1 MLYIKENVANHI
13 KECIKALKIKQDA
26 NTLEDVRNAVVA
38 IFDHSCGEKRQ
49 EKLYIA
55 LNETELFVMVD
66 ELRICSVIGS
76 GVPTTVVS
84 DFGIE
89 KIDWRKHQ
97 FLYLGELFENT
108 FVCKDIEELL
118 IHMFEDFS
126 AILKVNFVRK
136 FTPDE

>member
-1 MLYIKENVANHI
+1 MLYIKENVVNHI
-13 KECIKALKIKQDA
+13 KECIKTLKIKEDA
-26 NTLEDVRNAVVA
+26 STLEDVRKTVVA
-38 IFDHSCGEKRQ
+38 IFDASCGEKRQ

-66 ELRICSVIGS
+66 ELRICSVIG
-76 GVPTTVVS
+76 GDVPTTVVS

-89 KIDWRKHQ
+89 KVDWSKHQ

-108 FVCKDIEELL
+108 YVCKNIEELL

-126 AILKVNFVRK
+126 AILRVNFVRK

>member
-1 MLYIKENVANHI
+1 MLYIKENVVNHI
-13 KECIKALKIKQDA
+13 KECIKTLKIKEDA
-26 NTLEDVRNAVVA
+26 NTLEDVRKAIVA
-38 IFDHSCGEKRQ
+38 IFDASCGEKRQ

-55 LNETELFVMVD
+55 LNETELFIMVD
-66 ELRICSVIGS
+66 ELRICSVIGG

-89 KIDWRKHQ
+89 KVDWSKHQ

-108 FVCKDIEELL
+108 YVCKNIEELL

-126 AILKVNFVRK
+126 AILRVNFVRK